1 MIEIDKIYNIDV
13 LELMSEIDNESVDLI
28 VTDPPYLI
36 DYKTNRRQDKQHK
49 FSKTILNDNNPELV
63 KSYIKECY
71 RILKDNTAMYMFC
84 SFDKIDFFKKEID
97 KYFNIKNIIIW
108 EKNNHTAGDLEA
120 QFGKKY
126 EMLILANKGRR
137 LFNGDRLTDV
147 WRFNRVSSDK
157 LIHQNQKPIE
167 LIKRCIIKHSDAG
180 DVIFDG
186 FMGSGTTAVACIDTD
201 RHFIGSEIDGE
212 YFGIAQKRIKR
223 HNSQISLFEE
233 I

>member
-1 MIEIDKIYNIDV
+1 MQIDKIYNIDV
-13 LELMSEIDNESVDLI
+13 LKLMSMIDDKSIDLI

-36 DYKTNRRQDKQHK
+36 NYKSNRRQDKTHK
-49 FSKTILNDNNPELV
+49 FSKTILNDNNTELI

-84 SFDKIDFFKKEID
+84 SFDKVDFFKEEIE
-97 KYFNIKNIIIW
+97 KYFNVKNIIIW

-167 LIKRCIIKHSDAG
+167 LIKRCIIKHSDIE

-201 RHFIGSEIDGE
+201 RHFIGSEIDKE
-212 YFGIAQKRIKR
+212 YFEIAQKRIKI

>member
-1 MIEIDKIYNIDV
+1 MIDDKSI
-13 LELMSEIDNESVDLI
+13 DLI

-36 DYKTNRRQDKQHK
+36 NYKSNRRQDKTHK
-49 FSKTILNDNNPELV
+49 FSKTILNDNNTELI

-84 SFDKIDFFKKEID
+84 SFDKVDFFKEEIE
-97 KYFNIKNIIIW
+97 KYFNVKNIIIW

-167 LIKRCIIKHSDAG
+167 LIKRCIIKHSDIE

-201 RHFIGSEIDGE
+201 RHFIGSEIDKE
-212 YFGIAQKRIKR
+212 YFEIAQKRIKI

>member
-1 MIEIDKIYNIDV
+1 MSMIDDKSI
-13 LELMSEIDNESVDLI
+13 DLI

-36 DYKTNRRQDKQHK
+36 NYKSNRRQDKTHK
-49 FSKTILNDNNPELV
+49 FSKTILNDNNTELI

-84 SFDKIDFFKKEID
+84 SFDKVDFFKEEIE
-97 KYFNIKNIIIW
+97 KYFNVKNIIIW

-167 LIKRCIIKHSDAG
+167 LIKRCIIKHSDIE

-201 RHFIGSEIDGE
+201 RHFIGSEIDKE
-212 YFGIAQKRIKR
+212 YFEIAQKTHK
-223 HNSQISLFEE
+223 NT
-233 I
+233 

>member
-1 MIEIDKIYNIDV
+1 MIQIDKIYNIDV
-13 LELMSEIDNESVDLI
+13 LKLMSMIDDKSIDLI

-36 DYKTNRRQDKQHK
+36 NYKSNRRQDKTHK
-49 FSKTILNDNNPELV
+49 FSKTILNDNNTELI

-84 SFDKIDFFKKEID
+84 SFDKVDFFKEEIE
-97 KYFNIKNIIIW
+97 KYFNVKNIIIW

-167 LIKRCIIKHSDAG
+167 LIKRCIIKHSDIE

-201 RHFIGSEIDGE
+201 RHFIGSEIDKE
-212 YFGIAQKRIKR
+212 YFEIAQKRIKI